1 MTASS
6 IVNTTK
12 SIFLSHVYDYLKKPG
27 NKCVEE
33 THMAWSAN
41 LTRRELYEKIYS
53 FLAMR
58 LYQGES
64 IDPDYAKDFLDKV
77 TRIYIRNMYR

>member
-1 MTASS
+1 MIVSN

-12 SIFLSHVYDYLKKPG
+12 SIFLTHVYEWLNKPT
-27 NKCVEE
+27 NRCVEDL
-33 THMAWSAN
+33 HYAWADKLSK
-41 LTRRELYEKIYS
+41 RELYEKIYS

-64 IDPDYAKDFLDKV
+64 INPDYAKDFLDKV
-77 TRIYIRNMYR
+77 THTYIRNMYR